1 MYEQYKELI
10 WFAIGVFT
18 YRTLTAVLVY
28 GHLANFVEKINQ
40 QCLTLLGIA
49 AADLS
54 LARQMKYN
62 HLQKSG
68 TSPEDLKELQEL
80 DERSFENW
88 KSSVIGNFLVHFP
101 KNYRFVI
108 KYEDW
113 DGAMKELD
121 RLYKKDIKR
130 RRA

>member
-130 RRA
+130 KRA

>member
-1 MYEQYKELI
+1 MYEQHKELI
-10 WFAIGVFT
+10 WFVIGVFT
-18 YRTLTAVLVY
+18 YRALTAVLVY
-28 GHLANFVEKINQ
+28 GHLANFVEKINH
-40 QCLTLLGIA
+40 QCLTVLGIA

-54 LARQMKYN
+54 LAREMKYK
-62 HLQKSG
+62 HLHKS
-68 TSPEDLKELQEL
+68 SVSESDLAELQEL
-80 DERSFENW
+80 DERVFANW
-88 KSSVIGNFLVHFP
+88 KASVIGNFLMHFP

-121 RLYKKDIKR
+121 RVYKKDIKR